1 MSPVWAANGAGH
13 ALRADPANELGRF
26 LGDRREPMIQGLI
39 GKKLGMSQLFD
50 DTGLAHPVTV
60 LEVGPCVVT
69 QIKTAER
76 DGYRAVQLGFGL
88 DKRLNRPERGHRQP
102 SGFMSRTLREV
113 KVSETADMTVGQVI
127 TADAFAEG
135 ELVDVTGT
143 SKGRGFQ
150 GVVKRHGFRGGPKT
164 HGQSD
169 RLRAPGS
176 IGSSATPGRV
186 FKGMRMAGRMGN
198 DRVTVQNLKVLRV
211 DPERN
216 LLLVEGSVPG
226 ANESL
231 VIVRRA
237 IKSGKK

>member
-1 MSPVWAANGAGH
+1 M
-13 ALRADPANELGRF
+13 LGRF

-39 GKKLGMSQLFD
+39 GKKLGMSQIFD

-69 QIKTAER
+69 QIKTPER
-76 DGYRAVQLGFGL
+76 DGYSAVQLGFGL
-88 DKRLNRPERGHRQP
+88 DKRLNRPERGHRQG

-113 KVSETADMTVGQVI
+113 KVSDTADMAVGQVI
-127 TADAFAEG
+127 TADAFTEG

-216 LLLVEGSVPG
+216 LLLIEGSVPG

-231 VIVRRA
+231 VMIRRA
-237 IKSGKK
+237 IKSGAK

>member
-1 MSPVWAANGAGH
+1 VLS
-13 ALRADPANELGRF
+13 RF

-50 DTGLAHPVTV
+50 DTGLARPVTV

-69 QIKTAER
+69 QIKTPER
-76 DGYRAVQLGFGL
+76 DGYSAVQLGFGL
-88 DKRLNRPERGHRQP
+88 DKRLNRPERGHRQG

-113 KVSETADMTVGQVI
+113 KASDTADMAVGQVI

-135 ELVDVTGT
+135 ELVDITGT

-186 FKGMRMAGRMGN
+186 FKGLRMAGRMGG

>member
-1 MSPVWAANGAGH
+1 
-13 ALRADPANELGRF
+13 
-26 LGDRREPMIQGLI
+26 
-39 GKKLGMSQLFD
+39 
-50 DTGLAHPVTV
+50 
-60 LEVGPCVVT
+60 
-69 QIKTAER
+69 
-76 DGYRAVQLGFGL
+76 
-88 DKRLNRPERGHRQP
+88 
-102 SGFMSRTLREV
+102 MSRTLREV
-113 KVSETADMTVGQVI
+113 KASDTADIAVGQVI
-127 TADAFAEG
+127 NADAFAEG

-216 LLLVEGSVPG
+216 LLLVQGSVPG

-231 VIVRRA
+231 VMVRRA
-237 IKSGKK
+237 IKSGNK

>member
-1 MSPVWAANGAGH
+1 M
-13 ALRADPANELGRF
+13 LGRF

-39 GKKLGMSQLFD
+39 GKKLGMSQIFD

-69 QIKTAER
+69 QIKTPER
-76 DGYRAVQLGFGL
+76 DGYSAVQLGFGL
-88 DKRLNRPERGHRQP
+88 DKRLNRPERGHRQG

-113 KVSETADMTVGQVI
+113 NVSDATDMAVGQVI

-198 DRVTVQNLKVLRV
+198 DPVTIQNLRVLRV

-216 LLLVEGSVPG
+216 LLLVGGSVPG

-231 VIVRRA
+231 VMVRRA
-237 IKSGKK
+237 IKSGKKS

>member
-1 MSPVWAANGAGH
+1 
-13 ALRADPANELGRF
+13 
-26 LGDRREPMIQGLI
+26 MIQGMI
-39 GKKLGMSQLFD
+39 GTKLGMSQLFD
-50 DTGLAHPVTV
+50 ETGLAHPVTV

-69 QIKTAER
+69 QVRTPER
-76 DGYRAVQLGFGL
+76 DGYSALQLGFGL
-88 DKRLNRPERGHRQP
+88 DKRLNRPERGHRNP

-113 KVSETADMTVGQVI
+113 PVDDVSGYSVGQVVK
-127 TADAFAEG
+127 ADTFAEG
-135 ELVDVTGT
+135 DLVDVIGT

-150 GVVKRHGFRGGPKT
+150 GGVKRHGFRGGPKT

-186 FKGMRMAGRMGN
+186 FKGMKMAGRMGN

-211 DPERN
+211 DAERN
-216 LLLVEGSVPG
+216 LLLVQGSVPG
-226 ANESL
+226 ANEGL

-237 IKSGKK
+237 IKSGKR

>member
-1 MSPVWAANGAGH
+1 
-13 ALRADPANELGRF
+13 
-26 LGDRREPMIQGLI
+26 
-39 GKKLGMSQLFD
+39 
-50 DTGLAHPVTV
+50 
-60 LEVGPCVVT
+60 
-69 QIKTAER
+69 
-76 DGYRAVQLGFGL
+76 
-88 DKRLNRPERGHRQP
+88 
-102 SGFMSRTLREV
+102 MSRTLREV
-113 KVSETADMTVGQVI
+113 KVSDASDMAVGQVI

-169 RLRAPGS
+169 RLRVPGS

-186 FKGMRMAGRMGN
+186 FKGLRMAGRMGN
-198 DRVTVQNLKVLRV
+198 DRVTIQNLKVLRV
-211 DPERN
+211 DPGRN
-216 LLLVEGSVPG
+216 LLLVQGSVPG

-237 IKSGKK
+237 IKSGRSNDWRGRSQRSCRPAPETDMIVDVHDRQGE

>member
-1 MSPVWAANGAGH
+1 
-13 ALRADPANELGRF
+13 
-26 LGDRREPMIQGLI
+26 
-39 GKKLGMSQLFD
+39 
-50 DTGLAHPVTV
+50 
-60 LEVGPCVVT
+60 
-69 QIKTAER
+69 
-76 DGYRAVQLGFGL
+76 
-88 DKRLNRPERGHRQP
+88 
-102 SGFMSRTLREV
+102 
-113 KVSETADMTVGQVI
+113 
-127 TADAFAEG
+127 
-135 ELVDVTGT
+135 VTGT

-231 VIVRRA
+231 VMVRRA
-237 IKSGKK
+237 IKSGNQ

>member
-1 MSPVWAANGAGH
+1 M
-13 ALRADPANELGRF
+13 LGRF

-39 GKKLGMSQLFD
+39 GKKLGMSQIFD

-69 QIKTAER
+69 QIKTPER
-76 DGYRAVQLGFGL
+76 DGYSAVQLGFGL
-88 DKRLNRPERGHRQP
+88 DKRLNRPERGHRQG

-113 KVSETADMTVGQVI
+113 KASDTAELAVGQVI
-127 TADAFAEG
+127 TADAFAKG

-186 FKGMRMAGRMGN
+186 FKGLRMAGRMGN

-216 LLLVEGSVPG
+216 LLLIQGSVPG

-237 IKSGKK
+237 IKSGTK